1 MRIVGELGDVLG
13 GDALGAAQPDSTMA
27 VTKTVADL
35 NEALGLDAG
44 AECM

>member
-13 GDALGAAQPDSTMA
+13 GDALGVAQPESTMA
-27 VTKTVADL
+27 DTKAVADL

-44 AECM
+44 AEYM